1 MLIMAARE
9 IRLPYYI
16 AGGFEG
22 IAALEAAT
30 SGLQSAGVSNIE
42 SAIEYLHRKQNG
54 GGGSWWYKHIQ
65 RAGADSAA
73 GKGLFNMFTRKQTCG
88 VCGYR
93 ATPTKEEIYIAEE
106 PRAFV
111 DALTKPPLQF
121 SAMDCPRCG
130 CQIALAVRFPRVD
143 LPKNTERDDAD
154 ESEVAE
160 GED

>member
-1 MLIMAARE
+1 MAKE
-9 IRLPYYI
+9 KKQD
-16 AGGFEG
+16 GGWQFPK
-22 IAALEAAT
+22 ALEI
-30 SGLQSAGVSNIE
+30 V
-42 SAIEYLHRKQNG
+42 KC
-54 GGGSWWYKHIQ
+54 K
-65 RAGADSAA
+65 
-73 GKGLFNMFTRKQTCG
+73 
-88 VCGYR
+88 V
-93 ATPTKEEIYIAEE
+93 TPTKEEIYIAEE

-143 LPKNTERDDAD
+143 LPEVTERDGAD